1 MRNTFGFEYM
11 NTSYRRHR
19 NFEFGASFLVN
30 HVRQNSL
37 GTERRVN
44 VFTKE
49 GSVNTS
55 WYKLQLIDMLY
66 GNVNLLVN
74 YKINERNKIKFSFG
88 VERLFAVKSN
98 MSYLIHGDESI
109 TTVNNNWGV
118 KDGLSNYDLKIS
130 VGYERQLTNRFS
142 LQVVGNYGLM
152 DRSDDNFLLDTFKDH
167 ETNVT
172 IGIKYTFLR
181 NIK

>member
-1 MRNTFGFEYM
+1 MT
-11 NTSYRRHR
+11 TSSQEKY
-19 NFEFGASFLVN
+19 
-30 HVRQNSL
+30 
-37 GTERRVN
+37 
-44 VFTKE
+44 
-49 GSVNTS
+49 
-55 WYKLQLIDMLY
+55 
-66 GNVNLLVN
+66 
-74 YKINERNKIKFSFG
+74 YKINKRNKVKFSFG

-98 MSYLIHGDESI
+98 MSYLIHGDECI

-118 KDGLSNYDLKIS
+118 KDGLNNYDLKIS
-130 VGYERQLTNRFS
+130 VGYEHQLTNRFS

-152 DRSDDNFLLDTFKDH
+152 DRSDNDFLLDTFKDH